1 MFAKAI
7 AVFQNVSTL
16 ISMKKLLI
24 LTLSTILLITAQP
37 ANAAVD
43 KLELRIEV
51 GEHPYL
57 EGYEFGKTG
66 ALGDLWILEVEVLDS
81 DGDSAEGAKVRI
93 YNGKK
98 SVGSGLVDFNGIA
111 KIKLPLSKLGVQNL
125 RIVASDDD
133 PSGKGEAKFKL
144 EVVTPRNLQVQ
155 SKVIG
160 IQESDPDDVSVVL
173 DGQVM
178 LNAGCKDMDKLW
190 ASPSDESRR
199 MSGGDDIAT
208 WPFIK
213 SKKKIL
219 LNRNPLGTTIDKIIK
234 FQNTSF
240 PLVDDYSK
248 PGYIIA
254 PDDLSLPVD
263 WQILCQTDSGELI
276 ILK

>member
-1 MFAKAI
+1 
-7 AVFQNVSTL
+7 
-16 ISMKKLLI
+16 MKKILI
-24 LTLSTILLITAQP
+24 LALSTALLVTALP
-37 ANAAVD
+37 ANAAVERFD
-43 KLELRIEV
+43 VRIEV

-66 ALGDLWILEVEVLDS
+66 ALGDLWILEIEVLDS
-81 DGDSAEGAKVRI
+81 DGDPAEGARVRI
-93 YNGKK
+93 YDGKK
-98 SVGSGLVDFNGIA
+98 SIGSGLVDLDGIA
-111 KIKLPLSKLGVQNL
+111 KIKISLSKLGIKNL

-133 PSGKGEAKFKL
+133 PSGKGEAKFRL
-144 EVVTPRNLQVQ
+144 EVVTPRTLQVQ

-160 IQESDPDDVSVVL
+160 IQESYPDDVSVVL

-178 LNAGCKDMDKLW
+178 LNAGCKDMNKLW

-208 WPFIK
+208 WPFNK
-213 SKKKIL
+213 SKKKIP

-240 PLVDDYSK
+240 PLVDDYSN
-248 PGYIIA
+248 PDYIIMA
-254 PDDLSLPVD
+254 DDLALPVD
-263 WQILCQTDSGELI
+263 WQILCQTDSGELL